1 MGSVGPKAMS
11 KHFYLLAVIQ
21 TVLAAAIAGA
31 AAVRYTRAPSPPPT
45 ASGREVERFAQPRGE
60 EKRPSQSDQA
70 AIARELLRGSERF
83 AAGLGRFERD
93 AERPAAPA
101 PRPLAAV
108 LTCTEPEVNPELDLD
123 RPLGDLYVVRTPGL
137 TLDTASVGALEHA
150 VGSLG
155 VEVIVVLGH
164 ERCGFLAAAA
174 SGEKPP
180 TPNLKLLFE
189 QLTPAFKPA
198 LGRPLEDAVH
208 LGMGR
213 QVAAATRAILENSGL
228 LRARADALHLQVLG
242 AVFDPE
248 KGQLRAIPESAAS
261 WQSAE
266 GDRSNVLPLPSL
278 ANGPA
283 GSDGGSPEPTS
294 STDDRPNAS
303 VAQEVHELASL
314 DDAPSRGGVRRKPE
328 PRAAEPEAASPSA
341 EPGPATRAPPL
352 IPAHSTSAPREAPIR
367 ASYEETPPTPT
378 AEAASSK
385 PNEPSK
391 PESPKS
397 EPKKPEPSK
406 PELPNSELKKPGPNN
421 RSPHASDADAK
432 PEAHSVEPTARL
444 RTAPPEPPSGTAP
457 SSPIGR
463 GPVPR
468 DRARQ
473 RVAENGSSELGLRAP
488 ASPGEVKQVKSD
500 AETVVRKGLRAA
512 LPALEACYES
522 ELRRNGKLRGKIIVA
537 VAVRGSG
544 DIASSRIAESTLQ
557 NPEVLGCI
565 TGRLKRLRL
574 PPPGEDVEIT
584 LPLSLV
590 PRNTE

>member
-1 MGSVGPKAMS
+1 MGPVGPKAMS
-11 KHFYLLAVIQ
+11 KHFYLLAVFQ
-21 TVLAAAIAGA
+21 TVLAATIAGA

-45 ASGREVERFAQPRGE
+45 ASGRENERLAQPRGA
-60 EKRPSQSDQA
+60 EKRPNQGDQA

-83 AAGLGRFERD
+83 AAGLGRFGARD

-164 ERCGFLAAAA
+164 ERCSFLAAAV

-189 QLTPAFKPA
+189 QLTPALKPV

-208 LGMGR
+208 LGTGR

-228 LRARADALHLQVLG
+228 LRARADAQHLQVLG

-248 KGQLRAIPESAAS
+248 TGQLRAIPESAAS
-261 WQSAE
+261 WQSSE

-294 STDDRPNAS
+294 SADERPSTS
-303 VAQEVHELASL
+303 VAQGVHDLASL
-314 DDAPSRGGVRRKPE
+314 DDVPSKGEVRRRPE
-328 PRAAEPEAASPSA
+328 PRAAEDEAPSPRA
-341 EPGPATRAPPL
+341 ESPPAPRAPPL
-352 IPAHSTSAPREAPIR
+352 LSAHSTPAPRETPRR
-367 ASYEETPPTPT
+367 ASYEETPPIPT
-378 AEAASSK
+378 TEAGSAAASS
-385 PNEPSK
+385 
-391 PESPKS
+391 
-397 EPKKPEPSK
+397 KPEPSK
-406 PELPNSELKKPGPNN
+406 PEPSKPEPPKQQPPSSKPKKSEPNH
-421 RSPHASDADAK
+421 RSPRASDADTK
-432 PEAHSVEPTARL
+432 SEAHSVELTARMH
-444 RTAPPEPPSGTAP
+444 TAPPEPPSGTAP
-457 SSPIGR
+457 ASSIGR
-463 GPVPR
+463 GAVP
-468 DRARQ
+468 RARQ
-473 RVAENGSSELGLRAP
+473 RVAESGSSELGMRAP
-488 ASPGEVKQVKSD
+488 ALPGEVKQVKSD
-500 AETVVRKGLRAA
+500 AEAVVRRGLRAA

-522 ELRRNGKLRGKIIVA
+522 VLRRNGRLRGEILVA
-537 VAVRGSG
+537 VAVRSSG
-544 DIASSRIAESTLQ
+544 DIASSRIAESTVQ
-557 NPEVLGCI
+557 DPEVLGCI

-590 PRNTE
+590 PRNPE

>member
-1 MGSVGPKAMS
+1 MGPVGPKAMS
-11 KHFYLLAVIQ
+11 KHFYLLAVFQ

-31 AAVRYTRAPSPPPT
+31 AAVRYTRAPSPPPA
-45 ASGREVERFAQPRGE
+45 ASGREIERLAQPRGA
-60 EKRPSQSDQA
+60 EKRPSQNDQA

-83 AAGLGRFERD
+83 AAGLGRFG
-93 AERPAAPA
+93 ERPAAPA

-164 ERCGFLAAAA
+164 ERCSFLAAAA

-180 TPNLKLLFE
+180 TPNLKILFE
-189 QLTPAFKPA
+189 QLTPALKPV

-208 LGMGR
+208 LGTGR

-228 LRARADALHLQVLG
+228 LRARADAQHLQVLG

-261 WQSAE
+261 WQSSE
-266 GDRSNVLPLPSL
+266 VDRSNVLPLPSL

-283 GSDGGSPEPTS
+283 GSDAGSPDSTS
-294 STDDRPNAS
+294 SSDERSSAS
-303 VAQEVHELASL
+303 IAQGVHDLASL
-314 DDAPSRGGVRRKPE
+314 DDAPSRGEVRRKSE
-328 PRAAEPEAASPSA
+328 PRAAETEAPSSMA
-341 EPGPATRAPPL
+341 ESAPAPRAPPL
-352 IPAHSTSAPREAPIR
+352 LSAHSTPAPREAPRR
-367 ASYEETPPTPT
+367 ASYEETPPIPT
-378 AEAASSK
+378 AEAGSAPASSK
-385 PNEPSK
+385 PNEPSNK
-391 PESPKS
+391 PNQ
-397 EPKKPEPSK
+397 PSK
-406 PELPNSELKKPGPNN
+406 PEPPRPQPPSSKPKRAEPNP
-421 RSPHASDADAK
+421 RSPHASDADMES
-432 PEAHSVEPTARL
+432 EAHSVEPTARM
-444 RTAPPEPPSGTAP
+444 RTAPPEPLSGTAP
-457 SSPIGR
+457 ASPIGR

-468 DRARQ
+468 GRARQ
-473 RVAENGSSELGLRAP
+473 RAAESGSSELGLRAP
-488 ASPGEVKQVKSD
+488 ALPGEVKQVRSD
-500 AETVVRKGLRAA
+500 AETVVRRGLRAA

-522 ELRRNGKLRGKIIVA
+522 ELRRNGRLRGRILVA
-537 VAVRGSG
+537 IAVRSSG
-544 DIASSRIAESTLQ
+544 DIASSRIAESTVQ

-574 PPPGEDVEIT
+574 PPPGEDVEII

-590 PRNTE
+590 PRNPE